1 MEDHDTEIGRRPGGI
16 LGWLGLGTRGER
28 RSQSPADDRSSAPP
42 QHDARFIAR
51 RHLLSS
57 VASFIEAHDLPASAY
72 TLAIAHD
79 YISGHDQALVRLVE
93 AHIRGGGTISTDW
106 LDSVG
111 HGDKGVAEHA
121 GLDKLMAKLE
131 ASVEEFGKTTS
142 EAKTATSEYNTA
154 LQQHVGELE
163 QVSKAGAVINE
174 LAQIARAM
182 MERTRV
188 IEQEMTRSE
197 LQTRTL
203 KRSLDQAR
211 KSAELD
217 HLTGLPNRRAF
228 ESRLAAEFQAAKDA
242 REPLCVAFCDVDHFK
257 QINDTHGHEA
267 GDRVLKVIAQ
277 NLARISNDKCHVA
290 RHGGEEFVILL
301 RGKSLVEASELL
313 DELRAEMAERR
324 LVNRATDVP
333 FGKVTF
339 SSGIADV
346 FSQGNPRAA
355 LKAADEALYRAKAE
369 GRNRIAIAPR
379 PQPGSLAA

>member
-1 MEDHDTEIGRRPGGI
+1 MQTKLALALGPVEFSAGSACARAVDRFQKHSQDRRRHPI
-16 LGWLGLGTRGER
+16 P
-28 RSQSPADDRSSAPP
+28 SPIRA
-42 QHDARFIAR
+42 AR
-51 RHLLSS
+51 RHVLGDIGLFLE
-57 VASFIEAHDLPASAY
+57 VHDLPASAY

-79 YISGHDQALVRLVE
+79 YITGQDQMLVRAVE
-93 AHIRGGGTISTDW
+93 AQIRAGDAISLEW
-106 LDSVG
+106 LDRAG
-111 HGDKGVAEHA
+111 HGDTRASDQA
-121 GLDKLMAKLE
+121 GLEKLMVKLE
-131 ASVEEFGKTTS
+131 ASVEDFGKTTTA
-142 EAKTATSEYNTA
+142 AKTATSEYNYA
-154 LQQHVGELE
+154 LKQHMGELE

-188 IEQEMTRSE
+188 VEQEMTRSE
-197 LQTRTL
+197 LQTRAL

-228 ESRLAAEFQAAKDA
+228 ESRLDAEFMAAKE
-242 REPLCVAFCDVDHFK
+242 RQESLCKAFCDVDHFK
-257 QINDTHGHEA
+257 VINDTHGHDA
-267 GDRVLKVIAQ
+267 GDRVLKVVAQ
-277 NLARISNDKCHVA
+277 NLARVSNDQCHVA

-301 RGKSLVEASELL
+301 RGKSLLEASELL

-339 SSGIADV
+339 SGGIADV
-346 FSQGNPRAA
+346 LSHGSPRAA

-369 GRNRIAIAPR
+369 GRNRIAVAPR
-379 PQPGSLAA
+379 PQAATLPA